1 MESQGA
7 RTSPA
12 SSMKSAPDI
21 DFEYSPSPRVR
32 LAVGVMTLIA
42 VGCVAASG
50 LPGAVRIALAVLAL
64 AGWLT
69 WRPLREPLR
78 VTWDGDGGWS
88 VLPPGKVRQDAQ
100 LVGSARFA
108 SVVVLRLAFP
118 GGRRTLL
125 LTASDLPA
133 DTWRHL
139 RIRLAG
145 QQPR

>member
-1 MESQGA
+1 M
-7 RTSPA
+7 R
-12 SSMKSAPDI
+12 SAPDI

-50 LPGAVRIALAVLAL
+50 LPGAVRITLAVLAV

-69 WRPLREPLR
+69 WRPLRGPLQI
-78 VTWDGDGGWS
+78 TWDGDGQWS
-88 VLPPGKVRQDAQ
+88 VLPPGKGRQDAQ
-100 LVGSARFA
+100 LVGSARLA

-118 GGRRTLL
+118 DGTHTLL

-145 QQPR
+145 QRTR

>member
-1 MESQGA
+1 M
-7 RTSPA
+7 R
-12 SSMKSAPDI
+12 SAPDI

-32 LAVGVMTLIA
+32 LAVGVMTLVA

-50 LPGAVRIALAVLAL
+50 LQGAVRVTLAVLAV

-69 WRPLREPLR
+69 WRPLRGPLQ
-78 VTWDGDGGWS
+78 VAWDGDGRWS
-88 VLPPGKVRQDAQ
+88 VVAPGCGRQHAK
-100 LVGSARFA
+100 LAGHARFA
-108 SVVVLRLAFP
+108 GVVVLRLALP
-118 GGRRTLL
+118 GGTHTLL

-145 QQPR
+145 QRPG

>member
-1 MESQGA
+1 M
-7 RTSPA
+7 R
-12 SSMKSAPDI
+12 SAPDI

-32 LAVGVMTLIA
+32 LAVGVMTLVA

-50 LPGAVRIALAVLAL
+50 LQGAVRLTLAVLAV

-69 WRPLREPLR
+69 WRPPRGPLQ
-78 VTWDGDGGWS
+78 VAWDGDGRWS
-88 VLPPGKVRQDAQ
+88 AGAPGRGRQDAQ
-100 LVGSARFA
+100 LAGHARFA
-108 SVVVLRLAFP
+108 GVVVLRLVLP
-118 GGRRTLL
+118 GGTRTLL

-145 QQPR
+145 QRPG